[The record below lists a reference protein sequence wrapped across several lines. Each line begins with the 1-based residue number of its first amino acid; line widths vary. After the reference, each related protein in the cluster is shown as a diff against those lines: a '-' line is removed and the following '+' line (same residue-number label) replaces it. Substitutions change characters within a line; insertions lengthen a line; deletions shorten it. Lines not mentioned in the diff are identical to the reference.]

1 MADEKIRYVLDV
13 DDKGT
18 PKIVKFGVASEKSG
32 KQAEKA
38 FSGASK
44 SLQEFGNEL
53 PGVGR
58 AMSALSSP
66 AAAVGAGVV
75 ALGAGF
81 GVMAKKSIDF
91 ADGMND
97 LSLRLGVSTERLSV
111 LSLYAEQSGTDIES
125 VASAMGK
132 LGVKLSDGDKQLK
145 QYGITATTVDG
156 ALYQIADR
164 IAATEDPM
172 LRLKIATDAFGK
184 SGQQMLPM
192 LVQGGDELRKMSES
206 APIVTTEMAKMSD
219 QFNDSISAMEGRFA
233 GLGLEITSSL
243 MPALQASIDLLGS
256 MAEKTGKLFAG
267 KKIVASKGRLA
278 LIDDPNK
285 NPAEYGYGETSAQMI
300 ARMTAG
306 EGKPGAGAPVTAQ
319 KAQAQ
324 FATAPEDPNWS
335 FRRNQFRANQ
345 FQAAKIASGDTD
357 TQAMFE
363 KRVSAG
369 QKASSEMMGASWYAG
384 VPITPEAMAE
394 FEQMAIDAENVAL
407 EENKK
412 ALDAQAAQYKAF
424 QDSIRGDLQSGF
436 AGAFQDIWR
445 NGRDV
450 FSSLYDAFSE
460 QFTNRAI
467 NSLAT
472 VFSNLIIPG
481 GGGGGL
487 LGLLGFASGGTPPAG
502 IPSIVGE
509 RRAEAIIP
517 QGPSRVS
524 PVAGAGM
531 VVNITVSNPA
541 EARSVARQLQK
552 DGRTRNRGIR

>member
-1 MADEKIRYVLDV
+1 VADEKIRYVLDV

-192 LVQGGDELRKMSES
+192 LVQGGDEFS
-206 APIVTTEMAKMSD
+206 
-219 QFNDSISAMEGRFA
+219 FGH
-233 GLGLEITSSL
+233 
-243 MPALQASIDLLGS
+243 ALL
-256 MAEKTGKLFAG
+256 
-267 KKIVASKGRLA
+267 
-278 LIDDPNK
+278 N
-285 NPAEYGYGETSAQMI
+285 
-300 ARMTAG
+300 
-306 EGKPGAGAPVTAQ
+306 
-319 KAQAQ
+319 
-324 FATAPEDPNWS
+324 
-335 FRRNQFRANQ
+335 
-345 FQAAKIASGDTD
+345 
-357 TQAMFE
+357 
-363 KRVSAG
+363 
-369 QKASSEMMGASWYAG
+369 
-384 VPITPEAMAE
+384 
-394 FEQMAIDAENVAL
+394 
-407 EENKK
+407 
-412 ALDAQAAQYKAF
+412 
-424 QDSIRGDLQSGF
+424 
-436 AGAFQDIWR
+436 
-445 NGRDV
+445 
-450 FSSLYDAFSE
+450 
-460 QFTNRAI
+460 
-467 NSLAT
+467 
-472 VFSNLIIPG
+472 
-481 GGGGGL
+481 
-487 LGLLGFASGGTPPAG
+487 
-502 IPSIVGE
+502 
-509 RRAEAIIP
+509 
-517 QGPSRVS
+517 
-524 PVAGAGM
+524 
-531 VVNITVSNPA
+531 
-541 EARSVARQLQK
+541 
-552 DGRTRNRGIR
+552 